1 MKMLSLKGS
10 KSIRSEENGIPISD
24 EWRLDNR
31 RSSRCDCVFQQVEH
45 AYEKGA
51 DREEL
56 LKAYRRFKEIVPGR
70 PRRKSYAASL
80 KNKVH
85 TLLIVRSNKQENLIR
100 RRLRCKKRAG
110 WYPALFML
118 VILFGWNGTEKQV
131 AGRHRRYAEGIPG
144 CSYSALLLFEAG
156 CRITARLSLWSAN
169 AQTTSSA
176 VPCPFQTAYV
186 LPVLCDLRTKRSCLE
201 YYW

>member
-1 MKMLSLKGS
+1 MEYQYPMNEDWTT
-10 KSIRSEENGIPISD
+10 EEAVDVIAF
-24 EWRLDNR
+24 
-31 RSSRCDCVFQQVEH
+31 FQQVEH

-110 WYPALFML
+110 
-118 VILFGWNGTEKQV
+118 
-131 AGRHRRYAEGIPG
+131 
-144 CSYSALLLFEAG
+144 
-156 CRITARLSLWSAN
+156 
-169 AQTTSSA
+169 
-176 VPCPFQTAYV
+176 
-186 LPVLCDLRTKRSCLE
+186 
-201 YYW
+201 